1 MADNKKKKKASGNS
15 GKKKTAAK
23 RSARGSSGVSK
34 LRENLVPIIL
44 FALAVFILIFII
56 PWSDKGSI
64 GPAIGGFFTG
74 LFSFVAF
81 FIPPVLFYLAWVWD
95 NENNA
100 VNIKKSVFAGLLI
113 LSIATLVPLINIA
126 SNGEFAYNAGEIYR
140 TGMSAGSG
148 GLIGSGIAVL
158 LNHLIGHIASI
169 IITVILIIVEI
180 VFLFDIDVKALG
192 LRIKDFISGKIEE
205 AREAREERIAEEQ
218 ARLAEEEAEAERER
232 KAAAKRRKTSTRAPK
247 QEEVFEN
254 EYADDDADEE
264 DLSSIFANPEG
275 DAIFDKF
282 NGQNHVENVEQE
294 TIAGEIDLFED
305 SEAAKKFEKPKQMSD
320 KEIAAATALAES
332 EIQKKEEE
340 EEEEEEANY
349 EIPPLDLLS
358 YDKNKKNIDVSNE
371 LRENATKLVETL
383 RSFKVN
389 TRIVDISRGP
399 TITRYELI
407 PDEGVRVHRIAD
419 LIDDISLSLAATGV
433 RIEAPIPGKS
443 AVGVEVPNSEDTKS
457 IVYLRPLLEE
467 EEFIEA
473 KSKLTVALGTD
484 IAGNPMYCD
493 LAKLPHLIIAG
504 ATGMGKSVCIN
515 SMLTSIIYKAKPN
528 EVKLILID
536 PKKVELAMYNGL
548 PHLLMP
554 VVTDP
559 KKAAGTLNWAVSE
572 MERRFICFE
581 DIGVRDLDHFNEY
594 ALEANDPE
602 IKPMPKTVIVID
614 ELADLM
620 MTAKKDVETSICRLA
635 QKARAAGIHVIIGTQ
650 RPSVDV
656 ITGLIKANFPSRIAF
671 TVASQ
676 VDSRTILD
684 VAGAEK
690 LIGRGD
696 MLYAPVGSPKP
707 IRVQGA
713 FVDGKEVER
722 VVSFVKEGHK
732 VHYDD
737 KAIKEVEKISSEVG
751 DGSAGG
757 TGKISGADG
766 DNDPMLLQAIETAI
780 EAGKISTS
788 LLQRKMSIGY
798 GRAAKIIDKMEEMGI
813 VSPQVGMKPRNV
825 LITKE
830 QYQEMVLGKGGE

>member
-44 FALAVFILIFII
+44 FALAVFILVFII

-232 KAAAKRRKTSTRAPK
+232 KAAKRRKTATRAPK

-305 SEAAKKFEKPKQMSD
+305 TEEAKKFEKPKQMSD